1 MNTADPSVRLTA
13 IAEQIERTAE
23 RQRRRDPWR
32 DRAMFAVLAIVISTC
47 TLVGYSVWMQN
58 NNSRS
63 DRVTACRSSLA
74 ADTQVGVALAIASLS
89 NASLGEDAMF
99 DSELKRTAAD
109 LLARAERY
117 QQGAEM
123 SGTDVDEFLESCR

>member
-1 MNTADPSVRLTA
+1 MDAVDPSVRLTA

-63 DRVTACRSSLA
+63 DQVTACRSALA

-89 NASLGEDAMF
+89 NASLGEGEVFNA
-99 DSELKRTAAD
+99 ELRRTADD
-109 LLARAERY
+109 LLERAERY
-117 QQGAEM
+117 QRGAEM
-123 SGTDVDEFLESCR
+123 SGTDVESFLEGCR